1 MNVFVRVT
9 ENLLGRL
16 HGPMT
21 FRLILQPLT
30 ALIIGIQDG
39 LHDANAGMP
48 SFFWA
53 LLTDP
58 TRRPELLGD
67 TWKAIARV
75 FVLAVIIDTVY
86 QVIEFSWFYA
96 GEALIVASVLAV
108 VPYTLIRGP
117 VNRLVSGVR
126 RLSQK
131 A

>member
-30 ALIIGIQDG
+30 ALVIGIKDG

-48 SFFWA
+48 SYFWA

-58 TRRPELLGD
+58 TRRPELLRD
-67 TWKAIARV
+67 AWKAIARV
-75 FVLAVIIDTVY
+75 FVLAVIIDAVY
-86 QVIEFSWFYA
+86 QLIEFSWFYP

-108 VPYTLIRGP
+108 VPYILIRGP

-126 RLSQK
+126 HLSQK